1 MDLGEPSVITRI
13 LKRGRKQKSIRES
26 DVTMEKNDQ
35 ADAVVAL
42 KTEEGGQE
50 PRKAGGLLKLE
61 KARKQTT
68 SLLPKR
74 GTVLLT
80 P

>member
-1 MDLGEPSVITRI
+1 
-13 LKRGRKQKSIRES
+13 
-26 DVTMEKNDQ
+26 
-35 ADAVVAL
+35 VAL

>member
-1 MDLGEPSVITRI
+1 M
-13 LKRGRKQKSIRES
+13 
-26 DVTMEKNDQ
+26 
-35 ADAVVAL
+35 AL

-80 P
+80 PDFSSERPTLDFLPLHLYDNKFVF